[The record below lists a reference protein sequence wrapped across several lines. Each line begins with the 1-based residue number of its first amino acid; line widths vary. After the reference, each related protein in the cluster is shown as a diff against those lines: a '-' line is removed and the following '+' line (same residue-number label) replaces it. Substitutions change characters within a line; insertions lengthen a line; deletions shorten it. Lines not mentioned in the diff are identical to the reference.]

1 MCWQSYYLVIF
12 QPNLDSFRPQ
22 LTRCLVKSTQY
33 ELIKPGSQVARLG
46 NKAMSINTK
55 IISKIKGKK
64 VSYSV
69 VSRLSFL
76 LNEEYA
82 LPYFFDVVHYE
93 KITEPKLVEHIDRVG
108 KIIYQKSAE

>member
-1 MCWQSYYLVIF
+1 MKHGLKQRDINNITKALQQVPEVEEVMLFGSRAKGKY
-12 QPNLDSFRPQ
+12 
-22 LTRCLVKSTQY
+22 
-33 ELIKPGSQVARLG
+33 KPGADVDLA
-46 NKAMSINTK
+46 
-55 IISKIKGKK
+55 IKGKK

-108 KIIYQKSAE
+108 KIIYQKSGK